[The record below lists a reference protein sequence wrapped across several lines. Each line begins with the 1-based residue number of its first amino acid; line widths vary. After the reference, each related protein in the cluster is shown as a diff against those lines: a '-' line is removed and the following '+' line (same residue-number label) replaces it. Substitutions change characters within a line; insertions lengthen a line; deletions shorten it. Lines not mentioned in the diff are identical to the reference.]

1 MKCFGL
7 DASSGAYVEIEYD
20 SVITGIDTLIEAPR
34 NPLYIA
40 PAWIDLQVNGY
51 AAVDYN
57 SPVTPIEEIARSVD
71 VLNSTGTGR
80 FYPTVITGPAEDMVG
95 SLRNLAKAKE
105 SLPSIEGFH
114 VEG

>member
-1 MKCFGL
+1 MDWTRHPAHTL
-7 DASSGAYVEIEYD
+7 RSNTIPSSRA
-20 SVITGIDTLIEAPR
+20 LIRLLTAPP

-95 SLRNLAKAKE
+95 SLRNLAQG
-105 SLPSIEGFH
+105 EGIAAFH
-114 VEG
+114 